1 MSPGSNR
8 VDAASAGQWTVLF
21 FSVTKKKKKKKA
33 TNRPPNHHIKKIRR
47 RKITIFFPLPSFITT
62 SSTYRL
68 LSFLSFK
75 DLNDCEALC

>member
-21 FSVTKKKKKKKA
+21 FSVTKKKKKA
-33 TNRPPNHHIKKIRR
+33 TNRPPTTLKKIRR
-47 RKITIFFPLPSFITT
+47 KTNHHLFPFSQLHHHLF
-62 SSTYRL
+62 YRL

>member
-21 FSVTKKKKKKKA
+21 FSVTKKKKKA
-33 TNRPPNHHIKKIRR
+33 TNRPPNHHIKKIR

>member
-8 VDAASAGQWTVLF
+8 VDAASAVQCNVIF
-21 FSVTKKKKKKKA
+21 FSLTKKKKKKA